1 MNAPACSLA
10 AAAPTPTISIR
21 NYAIVTAAYWAFML
35 TDGALR
41 MLVLLHFNQL
51 GYTPVQLSFL
61 FLLYEFF
68 GIVTNLVGGWV
79 ASRTGLR
86 FTLVLGLILQVVA
99 LGLLALLNREWSM
112 ALSVAYVMGC
122 QALSG
127 IAKDLTKMSAK
138 SAVKVLVPKG
148 DDSGLFK
155 WVAILTRSK
164 SALKGAGFFV
174 GGFLLSVLGFRGA
187 LVTMASGVFVVL
199 LGVLAFL
206 PAAIGQA
213 KKKAKFTGILSNSS
227 GINRLSVARLALF
240 AARDVWFVVSVPI
253 FLASVLGWSFTQ
265 VGGFMALWVIAYGGV
280 QSASPILLA
289 KVTHGKAPR
298 PVLASTLGLGLAAV
312 TALIPL
318 GLKMNAPPAVAML
331 GGLVLFGIVFALNS
345 AVHSYLVLAYS
356 EADRV
361 SLSVGFYYMAN
372 ACGRLLGTLLS
383 GVLYQL
389 AGVSASLWGAVVLAA
404 AAGAGVLPSSGHGRR
419 GLGGR
424 DGRRIAGGQMATAG
438 DHRFVVVIT
447 FDHRRLAHQATAASA
462 SGLLTDGERRG
473 AANTTAPRR
482 VLLAERAAARTHEA
496 SGRRRHRGGE
506 RNQKGRKRDD
516 LGFHQ

>member
-1 MNAPACSLA
+1 MNSPARTIGA
-10 AAAPTPTISIR
+10 TAPTISIR
-21 NYAIVTAAYWAFML
+21 NYAIVTAAYWAFTL

-41 MLVLLHFNQL
+41 MLVLLHFNEL
-51 GYTPVQLSFL
+51 GYTPVQLAFL

-86 FTLVLGLILQVVA
+86 FTLVLGLVLQVVA
-99 LGLLALLNREWSM
+99 LGLLALLNRGWSM

-155 WVAILTRSK
+155 WVAVLTGSK
-164 SALKGAGFFV
+164 NALKGAGFFV
-174 GGFLLSVLGFRGA
+174 GGFLLSALGFRGA
-187 LVTMASGVFVVL
+187 LMAMASGVLVVL
-199 LGVLAFL
+199 LFVVTAL
-206 PAAIGQA
+206 PGQIGQA
-213 KKKAKFTGILSNSS
+213 KKKAAFSGILSNSS
-227 GINRLSVARLALF
+227 GINRLSLARLALF

-253 FLASVLGWSFTQ
+253 FMASVLGWSFTQ

-280 QSASPILLA
+280 QSASPVLLA
-289 KVTHGKAPR
+289 KVTHGHAPG
-298 PVLASTLGLGLAAV
+298 PILASTLGLGLAAV
-312 TALIPL
+312 TALIPIGL
-318 GLKMNAPPAVAML
+318 GLHAPAAVTML

-345 AVHSYLVLAYS
+345 SVHSYLVLAYS

-383 GVLYQL
+383 GVLYQF
-389 AGVSASLWGAVVLAA
+389 AGVSASLWGAVILAG
-404 AAGAGVLPSSGHGRR
+404 AAGLGAMFLPPVTTEVGWAG
-419 GLGGR
+419 
-424 DGRRIAGGQMATAG
+424 AKG
-438 DHRFVVVIT
+438 D
-447 FDHRRLAHQATAASA
+447 DS
-462 SGLLTDGERRG
+462 
-473 AANTTAPRR
+473 
-482 VLLAERAAARTHEA
+482 
-496 SGRRRHRGGE
+496 
-506 RNQKGRKRDD
+506 
-516 LGFHQ
+516 

>member
-1 MNAPACSLA
+1 MNAPARA
-10 AAAPTPTISIR
+10 VAPIAPTISIR
-21 NYAIVTAAYWAFML
+21 NYAIVTAAYWAFTL

-51 GYTPVQLSFL
+51 GYTPVQLAFL

-86 FTLVLGLILQVVA
+86 FTLVLGLVLQVVA
-99 LGLLALLNREWSM
+99 LGLLALLNRDWSM

-155 WVAILTRSK
+155 WVAVLTGSK
-164 SALKGAGFFV
+164 NALKGAGFFV
-174 GGFLLSVLGFRGA
+174 GGFLLSALGFRGA
-187 LVTMASGVFVVL
+187 LMAMASGVLVVL
-199 LGVLAFL
+199 LFVLTAL
-206 PAAIGQA
+206 PGQIGQA
-213 KKKAKFTGILSNSS
+213 KNKAAFSGILSNSS
-227 GINRLSVARLALF
+227 GINRLSLARLALF

-280 QSASPILLA
+280 QSASPVLLA
-289 KVTHGKAPR
+289 EVTHGRAPG
-298 PVLASTLGLGLAAV
+298 PMLASALGLGLAAV
-312 TALIPL
+312 TALIPIGL
-318 GLKMNAPPAVAML
+318 GLHAPAAVTML

-345 AVHSYLVLAYS
+345 SVHSYLVLAYS

-383 GVLYQL
+383 GVLYQF
-389 AGVSASLWGAVVLAA
+389 AGVSASLWGAVVLAG
-404 AAGAGVLPSSGHGRR
+404 AAGLAAMFLPPVTKEVGWAG
-419 GLGGR
+419 
-424 DGRRIAGGQMATAG
+424 AKG
-438 DHRFVVVIT
+438 D
-447 FDHRRLAHQATAASA
+447 D
-462 SGLLTDGERRG
+462 
-473 AANTTAPRR
+473 
-482 VLLAERAAARTHEA
+482 
-496 SGRRRHRGGE
+496 
-506 RNQKGRKRDD
+506 
-516 LGFHQ
+516 